1 MMTKQQIHESHHVN
15 NCLEVAAN
23 GNSSK
28 PAKNVRAEFKAIARY
43 L

>member
-1 MMTKQQIHESHHVN
+1 MMTKQHIHESHHVD

-23 GNSSK
+23 GDSSK
-28 PAKNVRAEFKAIARY
+28 PTKNVRAEFKATPRY